1 MNVLNE
7 NTFSFFNNKS
17 NLNYFGDWINNI
29 DYYKQKFN
37 TKLEGLENKF
47 VVIDNF
53 LNDNIVNKIADT
65 FPDDYTNKNW
75 FYYENPLEV
84 KY

>member
-53 LNDNIVNKIADT
+53 LNDNIVSLYN
-65 FPDDYTNKNW
+65 
-75 FYYENPLEV
+75 
-84 KY
+84 

>member
-53 LNDNIVNKIADT
+53 LSEKPIDFI
-65 FPDDYTNKNW
+65 
-75 FYYENPLEV
+75 
-84 KY
+84 

>member
-37 TKLEGLENKF
+37 TKHLLQNYYITGSQPHYEILVF
-47 VVIDNF
+47 VSNTGA
-53 LNDNIVNKIADT
+53 N
-65 FPDDYTNKNW
+65 Y
-75 FYYENPLEV
+75 
-84 KY
+84 